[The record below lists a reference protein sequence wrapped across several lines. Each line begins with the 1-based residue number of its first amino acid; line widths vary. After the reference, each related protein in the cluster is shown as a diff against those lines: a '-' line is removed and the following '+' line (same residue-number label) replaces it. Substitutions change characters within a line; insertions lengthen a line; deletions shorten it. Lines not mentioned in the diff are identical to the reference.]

1 MIKMKIKVI
10 IIGAGATGMGVAS
23 KLLRSEKNSDKNFDI
38 HVYQEKNYISIGA
51 CGIPYYIDNEFKDKK
66 LLNDRTKKDFSE
78 KTNNKNKNKI
88 NLNQNVIKFDTAKQ
102 EIHVKKTTN
111 DKTKAKVVSY
121 HALVIATGAKPK
133 IPSPFSHGILPHN
146 VYNVFT
152 KEDAINLKKAMKNAK
167 KIVIIGGGFIGM
179 EMVEACLKQKKDVTI
194 VEMKDRLM
202 ADIVDKQF
210 SQLIYYELTKK
221 NINHKTKS
229 KNDATI
235 LLNYQ
240 VEELMMTHN
249 NVNDLRLR
257 SVSDNENGKTI
268 PCDLVI
274 LAVGFEP
281 NTNFLQN
288 SNIELN
294 KNKAIIINE
303 LCQIPSK
310 ENFTKKFS
318 NMYIG
323 GDCAQIYSQFDKSSI
338 YVPLATNANK
348 MARIIADNIKN
359 PEHKYPGTL
368 GSSILRVGN
377 LEITKTGSFD
387 TIDKN
392 KIGSVYIKDYVL
404 PRYLKQSR
412 PLYLKLFY
420 DKTNFQLLAAQM
432 AGYNHATLRINALAT
447 AIWNKMDIRDLQNL
461 DLVYSP
467 PFARTSDI
475 IHISSR
481 KITSS

>member
-1 MIKMKIKVI
+1 MKIKVV

-23 KLLRSEKNSDKNFDI
+23 KLLRSKENSDKKFDI
-38 HVYQEKNYISIGA
+38 HVYQEKNYISLGA
-51 CGIPYYIDNEFKDKK
+51 CGIPYYIANDFRDKK
-66 LLNDRTKKDFSE
+66 LLNDRTKKDYA
-78 KTNNKNKNKI
+78 KTNDDKNKI
-88 NLNQNVIKFDTAKQ
+88 KIHLNQHVIKVDTTKQ
-102 EIHVKKTTN
+102 EIHVKKTTDHKN
-111 DKTKAKVVSY
+111 KANVVSY
-121 HALVIATGAKPK
+121 QALVIATGAKPK
-133 IPSPFSHGILPHN
+133 IPPPFNKGELPHN

-152 KEDAINLKKAMKNAK
+152 KEDAVNVKKAMKNSQ
-167 KIVIIGGGFIGM
+167 KIVIIGAGFIGL
-179 EMVEACLKQKKDVTI
+179 EMAEACLKQKKDVTI
-194 VEMKDRLM
+194 VEMKDRVM
-202 ADIVDKQF
+202 ANVIDKEF
-210 SQLIYYELTKK
+210 SQLIYHELTTNNKTDNKK
-221 NINHKTKS
+221 HFKKYP
-229 KNDATI
+229 TI

-257 SVSDNENGKTI
+257 NINNKKIGKTV

-281 NTNFLQN
+281 NTQFLN
-288 SNIELN
+288 DSNIKLS
-294 KNKAIIINE
+294 KNKSIIINE
-303 LCQIPSK
+303 LCQIPSEK
-310 ENFTKKFS
+310 NVTKKFS
-318 NMYIG
+318 NIYSG
-323 GDCAQIYSQFDKSSI
+323 GDCAQTYSQFDKSSI

-348 MARIIADNIKN
+348 MARIIANNIKN

-387 TIDKN
+387 SIDKN
-392 KIGSVYIKDYVL
+392 KIHSVFIKDYDL

-420 DKTNFQLLAAQM
+420 DKTNFQLLGAQM

-447 AIWNKMDIRDLQNL
+447 AIWNKMDVRDLQNL

-467 PFARTSDI
+467 PFARTNDI
-475 IHISSR
+475 IHIASR